1 MRVTTHWIAIVV
13 GLAGLAT
20 TGFSAVGDTRLADA
34 AMHHDRAAV
43 RALLSQH
50 VDVNSAQVDGT
61 TALDW
66 AVRSDDLE
74 MAKLLLGAGA
84 DVKAAN
90 RYGVTP
96 FLLACQN
103 GSADVME
110 AMLGA
115 GADPNA
121 ILSEEQTA
129 LMMTA
134 RSGNAVAVKLLL
146 DHGAKVN
153 AKEATRG
160 QTALMWAAAEA
171 HPDVV
176 HVLVSQGADVNA
188 HTNVFPQPPQAL
200 ERVSSPYPV
209 GGMTA
214 LLFAARQN
222 DADSVSIL
230 LTAGAGANDAA
241 SDGSTPLLVAVL
253 NGHFK
258 LATFLLDHGANPN
271 AADRKGETPLY
282 AAVDLHDLDW
292 STRSAP
298 PREAM
303 DSLEMIKV
311 LLARGANP
319 NAQVT
324 KKIPLRGNAMFDRR
338 WLNTNGVTP
347 LIRAAQSG
355 DAELMRLLLAHGADP
370 KMTTADHTNALMV
383 AAGIG
388 WTEGITRGS
397 SLDALEATKVCL
409 DVCGDVNAANDT
421 GYTALLGA
429 AGRGANEVVQLLVDH
444 GANLDAKARGGLSA
458 VDVALGKR
466 TGSNATVHEDTAAL
480 LRQLASAKTQP
491 GQ

>member
-1 MRVTTHWIAIVV
+1 MRATARWVAILA
-13 GLAGLAT
+13 GLAGLVT
-20 TGFSAVGDTRLADA
+20 TGLAAGGDTRLADA
-34 AMHHDRAAV
+34 AMRHDRAAV
-43 RALLSQH
+43 RSLLDQH
-50 VDVNSAQVDGT
+50 VDVNAPQVDGT

-66 AVRSDDLE
+66 AVRSGDLE
-74 MAKLLLGAGA
+74 TAKLLLRAGA

-96 FLLACQN
+96 FLLACQSGN
-103 GSADVME
+103 ADLME
-110 AMLGA
+110 AMLAA

-121 ILSEEQTA
+121 VLSEEQTA
-129 LMMTA
+129 LMLAA
-134 RSGNAVAVKLLL
+134 RSGNAAAAKLLL
-146 DHGAKVN
+146 DHGSKVN

-176 HVLVSQGADVNA
+176 RVLVAHGADVNA
-188 HTNVFPQPPQAL
+188 HTNVYPQPPPAL
-200 ERVSSPYPV
+200 ERVSSPFPV

-222 DADSVSIL
+222 DLDSAGVL
-230 LTAGAGANDAA
+230 LTAGAGVNDPA

-258 LATFLLDHGANPN
+258 LATFLLDHGADPSG
-271 AADRKGETPLY
+271 ADHKGEAPLY

-319 NAQVT
+319 NAEVT

-347 LIRAAQSG
+347 LIRAALSG

-370 KMTTADHTNALMV
+370 KITTADHTNALMV

-409 DVCGDVNAANDT
+409 DVCGDINATNDV
-421 GYTALLGA
+421 GYTALMGA
-429 AGRGANEVVQLLVDH
+429 AGRGANEVVQFLVER
-444 GANLDAKARGGLSA
+444 GARLDAKVRGGMTA
-458 VDVALGKR
+458 VDMALGRR
-466 TGSNATVHEDTAAL
+466 TGSNTTVHEDTAAL
-480 LRQLASAKTQP
+480 LRQLASAKAQAA
-491 GQ
+491 Q

>member
-1 MRVTTHWIAIVV
+1 MRLTTHSIAIVI

-20 TGFSAVGDTRLADA
+20 TSVAVGGDTRLADA

-43 RALLSQH
+43 RALLDQH

-74 MAKLLLGAGA
+74 MARLLLRAGA

-103 GSADVME
+103 GNAAVMD
-110 AMLGA
+110 AMLAA

-129 LMMTA
+129 LMLTA
-134 RSGNAVAVKLLL
+134 RSGNAAAVKLLL

-153 AKEATRG
+153 AREATRG

-176 HVLVSQGADVNA
+176 RVLVSHGADVNA
-188 HTNVFPQPPQAL
+188 HTNVYPQPPPAL
-200 ERVSSPYPV
+200 ERVSAPYPA

-222 DADSVSIL
+222 DLDSAAIL
-230 LTAGAGANDAA
+230 ITAGAGANDAA
-241 SDGSTPLLVAVL
+241 SDGSTPLFVAVL

-271 AADRKGETPLY
+271 AADQKGEAPLY

-311 LLARGANP
+311 LLDRGANP
-319 NAQVT
+319 NARVT

-347 LIRAAQSG
+347 LIRAALSG

-370 KMTTADHTNALMV
+370 KITTADHTDALMV

-397 SLDALEATKVCL
+397 TLDALEATKVCL
-409 DVCGDVNAANDT
+409 EICGDINAANDT

-429 AGRGANEVVQLLVDH
+429 AGRGANEVVKFLVEH

-458 VDVALGKR
+458 VDVAMGR
-466 TGSNATVHEDTAAL
+466 RAGSNATVHEDTAAL
-480 LRQLASAKTQP
+480 LRQLASVKGQP
-491 GQ
+491 AQ